1 MNIDKDNLNVLI
13 EQTLNL
19 HGMDRV
25 VELIA
30 DILEQY
36 YDNGYDKGWKSG
48 YIYRVNEEEYK
59 ND

>member
-19 HGMDRV
+19 HGMDRL

-30 DILEQY
+30 YMLEDY
-36 YDNGYDKGWKSG
+36 YSDGYNKGVKTG
-48 YIYRVNEEEYK
+48 YSYRINEEDYH
-59 ND
+59 D

>member
-19 HGMDRV
+19 HGMDRL

-30 DILEQY
+30 DMLEEY
-36 YDNGYDKGWKSG
+36 YSNGYDKGVKNG
-48 YIYRVNEEEYK
+48 YNYRINEEEYH
-59 ND
+59 D